1 MKLHLTSIRKGNYMN
16 KLKNWLQ
23 KLKFRREPK
32 TMDELL
38 YNYGIGSCFRLFP
51 PSFYRKHSEE
61 KAKQLREAELTK
73 LHQMLEEY
81 EKQIN
86 LKKSDN

>member
-1 MKLHLTSIRKGNYMN
+1 MKGELCMN

-23 KLKFRREPK
+23 KIKLKRESK

-38 YNYGIGSCFRLFP
+38 YQYGIGSCFRLFP

-61 KAKQLREAELTK
+61 KAKQLREAELAK

-81 EKQIN
+81 EKRIN
-86 LKKSDN
+86 LEKSNN

>member
-1 MKLHLTSIRKGNYMN
+1 MSA
-16 KLKNWLQ
+16 LKNCLK
-23 KLKFRREPK
+23 KLIIRREPK
-32 TMDELL
+32 SIEELL
-38 YNYGIGSCFRLFP
+38 YNYGFGSCFSLFP

-61 KAKQLREAELTK
+61 KAKQLREAELSK